1 MSPITARMS
10 LWSMAIACKHCRKK
24 KKEDNG
30 EGKKGR
36 SGEGGRLVGHS
47 TLGVGLD
54 LFILLKLGKR
64 IFILEKVKKN
74 RDYRQVQTIIF
85 IF

>member
-1 MSPITARMS
+1 M
-10 LWSMAIACKHCRKK
+10 
-24 KKEDNG
+24 
-30 EGKKGR
+30 
-36 SGEGGRLVGHS
+36 GHS
-47 TLGVGLD
+47 PLGVGLD

-74 RDYRQVQTIIF
+74 RNYRQVQTIIF